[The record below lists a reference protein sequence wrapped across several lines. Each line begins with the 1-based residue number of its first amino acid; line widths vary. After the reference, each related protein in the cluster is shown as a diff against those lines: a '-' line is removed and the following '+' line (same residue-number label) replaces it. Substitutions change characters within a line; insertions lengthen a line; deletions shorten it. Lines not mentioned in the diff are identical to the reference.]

1 MSEKATFENEIESAK
16 ELLKELNNPE
26 ITLAKS
32 VEVYREGI
40 KKLQNATKMLD
51 VAKLQIEELNA
62 TNCTR

>member
-1 MSEKATFENEIESAK
+1 MSEKVSFENEIESAK

-40 KKLQNATKMLD
+40 KKLKNATKMLD
-51 VAKLQIEELNA
+51 EAKLQIEEFS
-62 TNCTR
+62 TDGTR

>member
-1 MSEKATFENEIESAK
+1 MSEKVSFENEIESAK

-40 KKLQNATKMLD
+40 KKLENATKMLD
-51 VAKLQIEELNA
+51 EAKLQIEEFNGA
-62 TNCTR
+62 DGTR

>member
-1 MSEKATFENEIESAK
+1 MSEKVSFENEIESAK

-40 KKLQNATKMLD
+40 KKLENATKMLD
-51 VAKLQIEELNA
+51 EAKLQIEEFS
-62 TNCTR
+62 TDGTR

>member
-1 MSEKATFENEIESAK
+1 VSEKVSFENEIESAK

-40 KKLQNATKMLD
+40 KKLENATKMLD
-51 VAKLQIEELNA
+51 EAKLQIEEFS
-62 TNCTR
+62 TDGTR

>member
-40 KKLQNATKMLD
+40 KKLENATKMLD
-51 VAKLQIEELNA
+51 EAKLQIEEFS
-62 TNCTR
+62 TDGTR

>member
-40 KKLQNATKMLD
+40 KKLENATKMLD
-51 VAKLQIEELNA
+51 EAKLQIEEFNGA
-62 TNCTR
+62 DCTR

>member
-1 MSEKATFENEIESAK
+1 VSEKVSFENEIESAK

-40 KKLQNATKMLD
+40 KKLENATKMLD
-51 VAKLQIEELNA
+51 EAKLQIEEFS
-62 TNCTR
+62 TDGTH

>member
-40 KKLQNATKMLD
+40 KKLENATKMLD
-51 VAKLQIEELNA
+51 EAKLQIEEFNGA
-62 TNCTR
+62 DGTR

>member
-40 KKLQNATKMLD
+40 KKLENATKMLD
-51 VAKLQIEELNA
+51 EAKLQIEEFNA
-62 TNCTR
+62 TDGTR

>member
-1 MSEKATFENEIESAK
+1 VSEKVSFENEIESAK

-40 KKLQNATKMLD
+40 KKLKNATKMLD
-51 VAKLQIEELNA
+51 EAKLQIEEFS
-62 TNCTR
+62 TDGTR

>member
-40 KKLQNATKMLD
+40 KKLENATKMLD
-51 VAKLQIEELNA
+51 EAKLQIEEFMHKSV
-62 TNCTR
+62 